1 MDTKTKYLLS
11 CTLPPTSPLYE
22 HRFGSDIF
30 TFLLLKGT
38 FQNKATN
45 NGSELKDLVHKRSL

>member
-11 CTLPPTSPLYE
+11 CTLPLTSPLYE
-22 HRFGSDIF
+22 HHFGSDIF
-30 TFLLLKGT
+30 ILLLLKDT
-38 FQNKATN
+38 SQNKATN